1 MRIKE
6 IVKLITDEAALSLQ
20 ESYDNSG
27 LLIGDET
34 AEVERV
40 LLAVDV
46 TEEVVEEAVSKKCG
60 LIIAHHPLIFK
71 GLKSINPKNP
81 VERIAIKAI
90 QNNIAIAAMHTN
102 LDNYQFGVNAKL
114 AAVLGL
120 KNLEILSPI
129 KAGLRKLIVFVPQ
142 HHAEK
147 VRKALF
153 DAGAGAIGAYDSC
166 SFNTPGTGTFR
177 PRENANP
184 FVGERGKLHQV
195 AEVKV
200 ETVVPAHR
208 LAQVLSA
215 MTAAH
220 PYEEVAY
227 DVFPLENTNSTA
239 GAGMLGELE
248 DPLSEQ
254 AFLGMISSKL
264 GSPAMRHTAFTNKKI
279 KKVALCGGSGVFLL
293 TNAKAARADAFVT
306 GDMKY
311 HDFFEAD
318 GKLLMVDAGHYE
330 TEQFTKELMADIIQK
345 KIPKFAAL
353 ISEVNTNAVSYFQ
366 NK

>member
-1 MRIKE
+1 MVINDL
-6 IVKLITDEAALSLQ
+6 IKLITDEAALSLQ

-27 LLIGDET
+27 LLIGDEK
-34 AEVERV
+34 AEVSRV
-40 LLAVDV
+40 LLVIDV
-46 TEEVVEEAVSKKCG
+46 TEEVVDEAIAKKCE

-71 GLKSINPKNP
+71 GLKTINPKNP

-114 AAVLGL
+114 AAVIGL
-120 KNLEILSPI
+120 KNLQILSPI
-129 KAGLRKLIVFVPQ
+129 KSGLRKLIVFVPLD
-142 HHAEK
+142 HAEK

-153 DAGAGAIGAYDSC
+153 SAGAGTIGAYDSC
-166 SFNTPGTGTFR
+166 SFNSSGAGTFR
-177 PRENANP
+177 AGENTNP
-184 FVGERGKLHQV
+184 FIGEQGKLHQE

-200 ETVVPAHR
+200 ETVVPTHKIP
-208 LAQVLSA
+208 QVLCA
-215 MTAAH
+215 MKAAH

-227 DVFPLENTNSTA
+227 DIFALETANPAA
-239 GAGMLGELE
+239 GAGMIGELE
-248 DPLSEQ
+248 EPLTEK
-254 AFLGMISSKL
+254 AFLSMISEKL
-264 GSPAMRHTAFTNKKI
+264 GASALRHTAFTNKKI

-293 TNAKAARADAFVT
+293 PQAKAALADAFVT
-306 GDMKY
+306 GDIKY